1 MKTYLDCIPCFF
13 QQALLSSK
21 AAGIEDDLTK
31 QVLDRLALL
40 VPEIPLNS
48 TPPETGRMVY
58 RILKEVSGVENPF
71 KGWKEAS
78 MRKALALYP
87 SLKEKV
93 EASKDSLRTAVHI
106 AIAGN
111 IIDFATNP
119 GFELKREIERI
130 LQKEP
135 AINHYQAF
143 KDRLEHAE
151 SVLYLA
157 DNAGE
162 TVFDKILIETMGKSV
177 IYAVRDVP
185 VINDATVEDAVAS
198 GLDSVATVISSG
210 SDAPGTILRRCSE
223 EFIGHFK
230 EADLIIS
237 KGQGN
242 FESLSLE
249 QGPIF
254 FLLMAKCPL
263 IAKDVGVEQGDI
275 VIKSQMG
282 S

>member
-1 MKTYLDCIPCFF
+1 M
-13 QQALLSSK
+13 
-21 AAGIEDDLTK
+21 
-31 QVLDRLALL
+31 L

-58 RILKEVSGVENPF
+58 RILREVSGVENPF
-71 KGWKEAS
+71 KEWKDAS
-78 MRKALALYP
+78 MQKAFALYP

-93 EASKDSLRTAVHI
+93 EASEDPLKTAVHI

-119 GFELKREIERI
+119 DFELKREIERI
-130 LQKEP
+130 LRKEP
-135 AINHYQAF
+135 AINHYHAF
-143 KDRLEHAE
+143 MHHLAHAT

-162 TVFDKILIETMGKSV
+162 TVFDKILIETMGKKV
-177 IYAVRDVP
+177 IYAVRDKP
-185 VINDATVEDAVAS
+185 VINDATIDDAVAS
-198 GLDSVATVISSG
+198 GLDSVATVVSSG

-223 EFIGHFK
+223 EFLGHFR

-242 FESLSLE
+242 FESLSAE

-263 IAKDVGVEQGDI
+263 IAKDIGVEQGDI
-275 VIKSQMG
+275 VIKSQME

>member
-21 AAGIEDDLTK
+21 AADIEDDVTK
-31 QVLDRLALL
+31 RILDRLALL
-40 VPEIPLNS
+40 VPEIPLDS

-58 RILKEVSGVENPF
+58 KILREVSGVDNPF
-71 KGWKEAS
+71 KAWKDAS
-78 MRKALALYP
+78 MQKAFELYP

-93 EASKDSLRTAVHI
+93 QGSPDPLKTAVHI

-119 GFELKREIERI
+119 DFELKREVESI
-130 LQKEP
+130 LQRKP
-135 AINHYQAF
+135 AINHYQSF
-143 KDRLEHAE
+143 KDHLEHANT
-151 SVLYLA
+151 VLYLA

-185 VINDATVEDAVAS
+185 VINDATIEDAVTS

-210 SDAPGTILRRCSE
+210 SDAPGTLLNRCSE
-223 EFIGHFK
+223 EFLGYYK
-230 EADLIIS
+230 EADIVIS

-242 FESLSLE
+242 FEALSQE

-254 FLLMAKCPL
+254 FFLMAKCPL
-263 IAKDVGVEQGDI
+263 IAKDIGVEQGDI
-275 VIKSQMG
+275 IIKSQME

>member
-21 AAGIEDDLTK
+21 AAGLGDDVTK
-31 QVLDRLALL
+31 RVLDRLAML

-48 TPPETGRMVY
+48 TPPETGRKVY
-58 RILKEVSGVENPF
+58 KILREVSGVKNPF
-71 KGWKEAS
+71 KEWKAAS
-78 MRKALALYP
+78 MQKAFELYP

-93 EASKDSLRTAVHI
+93 KASEDPLKTAVHI

-119 GFELKREIERI
+119 DFELEREVERI

-143 KDRLEHAE
+143 KDHLEHAAA
-151 SVLYLA
+151 VLYLA

-162 TVFDKILIETMGKSV
+162 TVFDKILIETMGKTV
-177 IYAVRDVP
+177 IYAVRDKP
-185 VINDATVEDAVAS
+185 VINDATVEDAVTS
-198 GLDSVATVISSG
+198 GLNNVATVISSG
-210 SDAPGTILRRCSE
+210 SDAPGTILKICSE
-223 EFIGHFK
+223 EFMGHFK
-230 EADLIIS
+230 RADLIIS

-242 FESLSLE
+242 FEALSME
-249 QGPIF
+249 KRPIF

-263 IAKDVGVEQGDI
+263 IAKDLGVEQGDI
-275 VIKSQMG
+275 VIKGQME

>member
-21 AAGIEDDLTK
+21 AAGIDDDVTK
-31 QVLDRLALL
+31 RVLDRLAML
-40 VPEIPLNS
+40 VPEIPLDS

-58 RILKEVSGVENPF
+58 KILREVSGVENPF
-71 KGWKEAS
+71 KEWKDAS
-78 MRKALALYP
+78 MQKAFELYP

-93 EASKDSLRTAVHI
+93 AASADPLKTAVHI

-119 GFELKREIERI
+119 EFELEREIEGI
-130 LQKEP
+130 LQRDP
-135 AINHYQAF
+135 TINHYQAF
-143 KDRLEHAE
+143 KDHLKDAA

-162 TVFDKILIETMGKSV
+162 TVFDKILIETMGKTV
-177 IYAVRDVP
+177 IYAVRDKP
-185 VINDATVEDAVAS
+185 VINDATVEDALTS
-198 GLDSVATVISSG
+198 GLDTVATVISSG
-210 SDAPGTILRRCSE
+210 SDAPGTILKRCSE
-223 EFIGHFK
+223 EFLAHYK
-230 EADLIIS
+230 EADIIIS

-242 FESLSLE
+242 FESLSAE

-254 FLLMAKCPL
+254 FFLMAKCPL
-263 IAKDVGVEQGDI
+263 IAKDLGVEQGDI
-275 VIKSQMG
+275 IIKSQME